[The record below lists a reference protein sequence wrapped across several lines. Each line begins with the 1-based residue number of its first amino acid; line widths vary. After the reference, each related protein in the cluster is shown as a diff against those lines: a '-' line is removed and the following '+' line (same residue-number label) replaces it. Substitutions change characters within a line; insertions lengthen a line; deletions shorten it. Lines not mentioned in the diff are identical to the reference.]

1 MAERSMNEV
10 TRTVEMNV
18 PFRDV
23 DMNGQVFLGSYISY
37 AESVLATF
45 WSSRPQLANE
55 PLYIASKVT
64 CILHR
69 PLHYDERVV
78 FTASVDK
85 IGMRSV
91 GFIISADIGDER
103 SAEVEIIW
111 QARSRDDRSPVPLPE
126 DTRDWLY
133 GFVD

>member
-1 MAERSMNEV
+1 MNEV

-45 WSSRPQLANE
+45 WSSRPQLENE
-55 PLYIASKVT
+55 PLYIASKLT

-85 IGMRSV
+85 IGVRSV
-91 GFIISADIGDER
+91 GFIIAADIGDER

-111 QARSRDDRSPVPLPE
+111 QARSREDRSPVPLPE
-126 DTRDWLY
+126 VTRDWLY

>member
-1 MAERSMNEV
+1 
-10 TRTVEMNV
+10 
-18 PFRDV
+18 
-23 DMNGQVFLGSYISY
+23 
-37 AESVLATF
+37 
-45 WSSRPQLANE
+45 
-55 PLYIASKVT
+55 
-64 CILHR
+64 
-69 PLHYDERVV
+69 V

>member
-1 MAERSMNEV
+1 MVERSMNEV

-45 WSSRPQLANE
+45 WSSRPRLENE

-69 PLHYDERVV
+69 PMHYDERVL

-85 IGMRSV
+85 IGVRSV

-111 QARSRDDRSPVPLPE
+111 QARSREDRSPVPLPE
-126 DTRDWLY
+126 VTRDWLY

>member
-1 MAERSMNEV
+1 MNEV

-45 WSSRPQLANE
+45 WSSRPQLEDE
-55 PLYIASKVT
+55 PLYIASKLT

-85 IGMRSV
+85 IGVRSV
-91 GFIISADIGDER
+91 GFMIAADIGDER

>member
-1 MAERSMNEV
+1 MNQV

-45 WSSRPQLANE
+45 WSSRPQLENE

-64 CILHR
+64 CILHQ
-69 PLHYDERVV
+69 PMHYDERVL

-85 IGMRSV
+85 IGVRSV
-91 GFIISADIGDER
+91 GFIVSADIGDKR

-126 DTRDWLY
+126 VTRDWLY
-133 GFVD
+133 GYVD

>member
-1 MAERSMNEV
+1 MNEV

-45 WSSRPQLANE
+45 WSSRPQIEDE
-55 PLYIASKVT
+55 PLYIASKLT

-69 PLHYDERVV
+69 PLHYDDRVI

-85 IGMRSV
+85 IGVRSV
-91 GFIISADIGDER
+91 GFIIAADIGDER

-111 QARSRDDRSPVPLPE
+111 QARSRENRSPVPLPE
-126 DTRDWLY
+126 VTRDWLY

>member
-1 MAERSMNEV
+1 MNEV

-45 WSSRPQLANE
+45 WSSRPQLENE
-55 PLYIASKVT
+55 PLYIASKLT

-69 PLHYDERVV
+69 PLHYDERVL

-85 IGMRSV
+85 IGVRSV
-91 GFIISADIGDER
+91 GFIIAADIGDER

-111 QARSRDDRSPVPLPE
+111 QARSREDRSPVPLPE
-126 DTRDWLY
+126 VTRDWLY

>member
-45 WSSRPQLANE
+45 WSSRPQFGDE
-55 PLYIASKVT
+55 PLYIASKVI

-85 IGMRSV
+85 IGVRSV
-91 GFIISADIGDER
+91 GFIIAADIGDER

-111 QARSRDDRSPVPLPE
+111 QARSREDRSPVPLPE
-126 DTRDWLY
+126 VTRDWLY

>member
-45 WSSRPQLANE
+45 WSSRPQLEDE
-55 PLYIASKVT
+55 PLYIASKLT

-85 IGMRSV
+85 IGVRSV
-91 GFIISADIGDER
+91 GFMIAADIGDER

>member
-1 MAERSMNEV
+1 MNEV

-45 WSSRPQLANE
+45 WSSRPQLEDE
-55 PLYIASKVT
+55 PLYIASKLT

-85 IGMRSV
+85 IGVRSV
-91 GFIISADIGDER
+91 GFIIAADIGNER

-111 QARSRDDRSPVPLPE
+111 QARSREDRSPVPLPE